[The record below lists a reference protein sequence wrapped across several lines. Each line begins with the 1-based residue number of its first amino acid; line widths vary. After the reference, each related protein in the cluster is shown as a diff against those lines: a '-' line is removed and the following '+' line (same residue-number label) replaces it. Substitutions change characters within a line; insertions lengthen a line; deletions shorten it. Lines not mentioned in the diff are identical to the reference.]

1 MNMKGGKIMSIWS
14 KFISIM
20 VITMLFIAHSS
31 VFSET
36 GEKEMGEKKGLKVT
50 ILLFSGRPDPTY
62 IIDDKETIGKIRTL
76 IGSAKKNDKFEMP
89 TVIPSILGYKGI
101 IVDNQTKISD
111 IPNFVAIYKGNIE
124 VKNETKKFLI
134 DEGSTLENLF
144 LNEGI
149 KKGVI
154 EEKIMKRMKSE
165 R

>member
-1 MNMKGGKIMSIWS
+1 MSMWS
-14 KFISIM
+14 KLIATM
-20 VITMLFIAHSS
+20 VITMLFIAHPPVSG
-31 VFSET
+31 ET
-36 GEKEMGEKKGLKVT
+36 GEKETGEKRGLKVT

-62 IIDDKETIGKIRTL
+62 MIDDKDTIGKIRTL
-76 IGSAKKNDKFEMP
+76 IGSAKEHHKFEKP
-89 TVIPSILGYKGI
+89 TVIPSILGYKGV

-111 IPNFVAIYKGNIE
+111 IPSFVAIYKGNIE

-134 DEGSTLENLF
+134 DEGGILENLL
-144 LNEGI
+144 LNEAI